1 VRAVAATPDSLRHVG
16 AAPYTSVD
24 TLVVMDR
31 AICDLADRRFVQHL
45 DAPAQLHLLASLIA
59 QAESWVA
66 EQVALARG
74 DGAAWGEIGRLLGTT
89 ATAARQRWARQARP
103 PAQPGTPARCGP
115 KDRP

>member
-1 VRAVAATPDSLRHVG
+1 MRAVAATPDSLRHVG

-31 AICDLADRRFVQHL
+31 ALADLADRRYVQRL
-45 DAPAQLHLLASLIA
+45 DTPAQLHLLASLIA

-74 DGAAWGEIGRLLGTT
+74 DGAAWGDIGRLLGTT

-103 PAQPGTPARCGP
+103 TTQPGTPVWFGP
-115 KDRP
+115 QDRP